1 MKTREIH
8 RKAAWL
14 SGLAALL
21 VMAGCASTQ
30 SVPPSDTLAGQPS
43 DASPPAAPA
52 AATMPPAP
60 ILVARKYVVKRGDTL
75 TGIASTNDCSVADL
89 RTWNKL
95 AANGRLRM
103 GQVLRIVKQQPLPPA
118 GAAGTQAVASNGA
131 AGNQATEQATEQATA
146 QATEQATAQTTS
158 QAASPAGASTAND
171 RQVVKETKRHAGGV
185 ALKWPANGKI
195 VEGFRPGQN
204 RGIQIAGRPGDPVRA
219 AADGRVM
226 YAGTG
231 LNDYGS
237 LIIVQHNADF
247 LTAYAHNRKLLVK
260 TGDIVHQGDAIAEM
274 GDLDNSRVALLFEV
288 RRDGKPVNPM
298 PYLPSSQG

>member
-1 MKTREIH
+1 MKQHEIY

-14 SGLAALL
+14 SGLAAVL

-30 SVPPSDTLAGQPS
+30 SVPPSDTLAGSAPPS
-43 DASPPAAPA
+43 QPA
-52 AATMPPAP
+52 AAPPVAASAAPPPAP
-60 ILVARKYVVKRGDTL
+60 ILVAQKYVVKRGDTL
-75 TGIASTNDCSVADL
+75 SGIASSNDCSVAEL

-95 AANGRLRM
+95 GARSPLRT
-103 GQVLRIVKQQPLPPA
+103 GQVLRIVRQQPLQA
-118 GAAGTQAVASNGA
+118 SGSADGTQQAVA
-131 AGNQATEQATEQATA
+131 
-146 QATEQATAQTTS
+146 
-158 QAASPAGASTAND
+158 ASDASAGASAASD
-171 RQVVKETKRHAGGV
+171 RQVVKETKRHAGAV
-185 ALKWPANGKI
+185 ALTWPAQGRI
-195 VEGFRPGQN
+195 VDAFRPGQN
-204 RGIQIAGRPGDPVRA
+204 RGIQIAGRAGDPVRA

-260 TGDIVHQGDAIAEM
+260 TGDIVHQGDEIAEM

>member
-1 MKTREIH
+1 MKLHEIC
-8 RKAAWL
+8 RKSAWL
-14 SGLAALL
+14 SGLAAVL
-21 VMAGCASTQ
+21 VMAGCASSP
-30 SVPPSDTLAGQPS
+30 SVPPSDTLAGAPS
-43 DASPPAAPA
+43 GQRA
-52 AATMPPAP
+52 AAGAATPATPPPAP
-60 ILVARKYVVKRGDTL
+60 ILVAQKYVVKRGDSL
-75 TGIASTNDCSVADL
+75 TGIASANDCSVADL

-95 AANGRLRM
+95 DGRGKLRM
-103 GQVLRIVKQQPLPPA
+103 GQVLRIVRPQPLPAPA
-118 GAAGTQAVASNGA
+118 ANVGTQVAANSSTGA
-131 AGNQATEQATEQATA
+131 GQA
-146 QATEQATAQTTS
+146 S
-158 QAASPAGASTAND
+158 ASTASD

-185 ALKWPANGKI
+185 ALRWPAQGKI
-195 VEGFRPGQN
+195 VDAFRPGQN

-260 TGDIVHQGDAIAEM
+260 TGDIVRQGDAIAEM

>member
-1 MKTREIH
+1 MKSHEIH
-8 RKAAWL
+8 RHAAWL
-14 SGLAALL
+14 PGLAAVL

-30 SVPPSDTLAGQPS
+30 SVPPSDTLAAQSLPS
-43 DASPPAAPA
+43 SPPAVAPS
-52 AATMPPAP
+52 AATPPPAP
-60 ILVARKYVVKRGDTL
+60 ILVAQKYVVKRGDTL
-75 TGIASTNDCSVADL
+75 TGIASANGCSIADL

-95 AANGRLRM
+95 GANGRLRM
-103 GQVLRIVKQQPLPPA
+103 GQVLRIVRQQPLPPPGTA
-118 GAAGTQAVASNGA
+118 GMQAASSAASNGA
-131 AGNQATEQATEQATA
+131 GSGPASAQATA
-146 QATEQATAQTTS
+146 
-158 QAASPAGASTAND
+158 STASD

-195 VEGFRPGQN
+195 VDGFRPGQN

-260 TGDIVHQGDAIAEM
+260 TGDIVRQGDEIAEM

>member
-1 MKTREIH
+1 MKSREIH
-8 RKAAWL
+8 RHAAWL
-14 SGLAALL
+14 PGLAAVL

-30 SVPPSDTLAGQPS
+30 SVPPSDTLAAQSLPS
-43 DASPPAAPA
+43 SPPAVAPA
-52 AATMPPAP
+52 AVTPPLAP
-60 ILVARKYVVKRGDTL
+60 ILVAQKYIVKRGDTL
-75 TGIASTNDCSVADL
+75 TGIASANGCSIADL

-95 AANGRLRM
+95 GANGRLRM
-103 GQVLRIVKQQPLPPA
+103 GQVLRIVRQQQLPPP
-118 GAAGTQAVASNGA
+118 GAAGMQAASSAASNGGGSSPA
-131 AGNQATEQATEQATA
+131 SAQATA
-146 QATEQATAQTTS
+146 
-158 QAASPAGASTAND
+158 STASD

-195 VEGFRPGQN
+195 VDGFRPGQN

-247 LTAYAHNRKLLVK
+247 LTAYAHNRRLLVK
-260 TGDIVHQGDAIAEM
+260 TGDIVRQGDEIAEM